1 MQRSTLYRAFA
12 VTVTAVV
19 TAASAHLITGYGT
32 ASAQPW
38 PGSGSAE
45 QVSLAADKSGHRW
58 ASAASATITPGVQT
72 NTEGGRQC
80 TANYTFVDNAG
91 NVYLGQAAH
100 CAGTG
105 LGDLTDPDGCTADSL
120 PLRTTVTFNRGGILM
135 FPGEVVGTGQ
145 LVYSSWLAMQRDGER
160 DHNTCAYNDF
170 ALVKV
175 APEDVGKV
183 NPSVPYWGGPVG
195 INTTGTDIGDDVYG
209 YGNSG
214 LRFGIAALS
223 PRTGQSQ
230 ADGLT
235 TAGWTHALTAA
246 MPGIP
251 GDSGSAFLDRNGY
264 ALGTLSTLGI
274 GLPIVNNIGDLSH
287 ELAYARAHSGISGL
301 TLVLGTE
308 PFDPNP

>member
-12 VTVTAVV
+12 VTAAAVI
-19 TAASAHLITGYGT
+19 ASTGAHLIAGSGT
-32 ASAQPW
+32 ASALPW
-38 PGSGSAE
+38 PGSAD
-45 QVSLAADKSGHRW
+45 QFTLAADKSGHRW
-58 ASAASATITPGVQT
+58 ASAASATITPGVQI
-72 NTEGGRQC
+72 NTQGGRQC

-105 LGDLTDPDGCTADSL
+105 IGDLADPDGCTAESL
-120 PLRTTVTFNRGGILM
+120 PLGTEVTFNRGSLLM

-145 LVYSSWLAMQRDGER
+145 LVYSSWLAMQHDGER
-160 DHNTCAYNDF
+160 DHNTCIYNDF

-175 APEDVGKV
+175 APQDVGKV

-195 INTTGTDIGDDVYG
+195 INTTGTDIDDCVYG

-214 LRFGIAALS
+214 LRFGIAELS
-223 PRTGQSQ
+223 PRTGQSK
-230 ADGLT
+230 ADGQA
-235 TAGWTHALTAA
+235 TAGWTHALTAP

-274 GLPIVNNIGDLSH
+274 SLPIVNNIGDMSH
-287 ELAYARAHSGISGL
+287 ELAYARAHSNISGL
-301 TLVLGTE
+301 SLVLGTE
-308 PFDPNP
+308 PFNPNR